1 MENIKKNKI
10 IYIFIC
16 IIIVIICVIILF
28 FLDKKNT
35 SSEDY
40 NYLEI
45 SEESINSNTTED
57 NNIEI
62 QNNIYIHIMGEVKN
76 PGVVIAKEGD
86 RIKDIIEKAGGTTEK
101 ADLKNINLA
110 YKVEDGQKI
119 NIPNI
124 DENKNENVLQE
135 KDDEKNKST
144 TDNTSN
150 ENEKNVNYITKSGGT
165 NVIVD
170 GNNNDAE
177 SKSSKVNINTATQTE
192 LETLNG
198 IGPSTASKI
207 IKYRNE
213 KGKFKKIED
222 IKNVSGIG
230 EAKFKKIEADIV
242 VWIFYLWLV
251 L

>member
-16 IIIVIICVIILF
+16 IIIVILCVIILF
-28 FLDKKNT
+28 FLDKKDA

-45 SEESINSNTTED
+45 SEESINSNTTE
-57 NNIEI
+57 NNNTEV

-144 TDNTSN
+144 TNNTN
-150 ENEKNVNYITKSGGT
+150 NTNNKNAKNVNHITKSSGT

-170 GNNNDAE
+170 GNNNDDE

-242 VWIFYLWLV
+242 V
-251 L
+251 

>member
-16 IIIVIICVIILF
+16 IIIVILCVIILF
-28 FLDKKNT
+28 FLDKKDA

-45 SEESINSNTTED
+45 SEESINSNTTE
-57 NNIEI
+57 NNNKEV

-86 RIKDIIEKAGGTTEK
+86 RIKDIIEKAGGTT
-101 ADLKNINLA
+101 
-110 YKVEDGQKI
+110 
-119 NIPNI
+119 NI

-144 TDNTSN
+144 TNNTN
-150 ENEKNVNYITKSGGT
+150 NKNAKNVNHITKSSGT

-242 VWIFYLWLV
+242 V
-251 L
+251 

>member
-16 IIIVIICVIILF
+16 IIIVILCVIILF
-28 FLDKKNT
+28 FLDKKDA

-45 SEESINSNTTED
+45 SEESKNSNTTED
-57 NNIEI
+57 NNTEV

-135 KDDEKNKST
+135 KDYEKNKST
-144 TDNTSN
+144 TNNTN
-150 ENEKNVNYITKSGGT
+150 NKNAKNVNHITKSSGT

-198 IGPSTASKI
+198 IGTSTASKI

-242 VWIFYLWLV
+242 V
-251 L
+251 

>member
-16 IIIVIICVIILF
+16 IIIVILCVIILF
-28 FLDKKNT
+28 FLDKKDE

-45 SEESINSNTTED
+45 SEESINSNTTE
-57 NNIEI
+57 NNNTEV

-144 TDNTSN
+144 
-150 ENEKNVNYITKSGGT
+150 KNVNHITKSSGT

-170 GNNNDAE
+170 GNNNDDE

-242 VWIFYLWLV
+242 V
-251 L
+251 

>member
-150 ENEKNVNYITKSGGT
+150 ENEKNVNYITKSSGT

-242 VWIFYLWLV
+242 V
-251 L
+251 

>member
-242 VWIFYLWLV
+242 V
-251 L
+251 

>member
-16 IIIVIICVIILF
+16 IIIVILCVIILF
-28 FLDKKNT
+28 FLDKKDA

-45 SEESINSNTTED
+45 SEESINSNTTE
-57 NNIEI
+57 NNNTEV

-124 DENKNENVLQE
+124 DENKNENFLQE

-144 TDNTSN
+144 TDNTGN
-150 ENEKNVNYITKSGGT
+150 ENEKKVNYITKSGGT

-177 SKSSKVNINTATQTE
+177 SKGSKVNINTATQTE

-230 EAKFKKIEADIV
+230 EAKFKKIETDIV
-242 VWIFYLWLV
+242 V
-251 L
+251 

>member
-16 IIIVIICVIILF
+16 IIIVILCVIILF
-28 FLDKKNT
+28 FLDKKDA

-57 NNIEI
+57 NNTEV

-124 DENKNENVLQE
+124 DENKSENVLQE

-144 TDNTSN
+144 TNNTNN
-150 ENEKNVNYITKSGGT
+150 ENAKNVNHITKSSGT

-170 GNNNDAE
+170 GNNNEAE

-213 KGKFKKIED
+213 RGKFKKIED

-242 VWIFYLWLV
+242 V
-251 L
+251 

>member
-16 IIIVIICVIILF
+16 IIIVILCVIVLF
-28 FLDKKNT
+28 FLDKKDA

-45 SEESINSNTTED
+45 SEESINSNTTE
-57 NNIEI
+57 NNNTEV

-144 TDNTSN
+144 TNNTN
-150 ENEKNVNYITKSGGT
+150 NKNAKNV
-165 NVIVD
+165 
-170 GNNNDAE
+170 
-177 SKSSKVNINTATQTE
+177 
-192 LETLNG
+192 
-198 IGPSTASKI
+198 
-207 IKYRNE
+207 
-213 KGKFKKIED
+213 
-222 IKNVSGIG
+222 
-230 EAKFKKIEADIV
+230 
-242 VWIFYLWLV
+242 
-251 L
+251 

>member
-16 IIIVIICVIILF
+16 IIIVILCVIILF
-28 FLDKKNT
+28 FLDKKDE

-144 TDNTSN
+144 TNNTN
-150 ENEKNVNYITKSGGT
+150 NKNAKNVNHITKSSGT

-170 GNNNDAE
+170 GNNNDDE

-242 VWIFYLWLV
+242 V
-251 L
+251 

>member
-16 IIIVIICVIILF
+16 IIIVILCVIVLF
-28 FLDKKNT
+28 FLDKKDA

-45 SEESINSNTTED
+45 SEESINSNTTE
-57 NNIEI
+57 NNNAEV

-124 DENKNENVLQE
+124 NESKNENVLQE
-135 KDDEKNKST
+135 KDYGKNKST
-144 TDNTSN
+144 TNNTN
-150 ENEKNVNYITKSGGT
+150 NKNAKNVNHITKSSGT

-242 VWIFYLWLV
+242 V
-251 L
+251 

>member
-35 SSEDY
+35 SSQDY

-135 KDDEKNKST
+135 KDDEKMLIISQNLVEQMLLLT
-144 TDNTSN
+144 
-150 ENEKNVNYITKSGGT
+150 EI
-165 NVIVD
+165 IMML
-170 GNNNDAE
+170 
-177 SKSSKVNINTATQTE
+177 KVKVQ
-192 LETLNG
+192 
-198 IGPSTASKI
+198 K
-207 IKYRNE
+207 
-213 KGKFKKIED
+213 
-222 IKNVSGIG
+222 
-230 EAKFKKIEADIV
+230 
-242 VWIFYLWLV
+242 
-251 L
+251 

>member
-16 IIIVIICVIILF
+16 VIIVILCVIILF
-28 FLDKKNT
+28 FLDKKDA

-57 NNIEI
+57 NNTEV

-124 DENKNENVLQE
+124 DENKSENVLQE
-135 KDDEKNKST
+135 KDDEKNKSA
-144 TDNTSN
+144 TDNKSN
-150 ENEKNVNYITKSGGT
+150 ENEKNVNYITKSSGT

-170 GNNNDAE
+170 GNNNDDE

-242 VWIFYLWLV
+242 V
-251 L
+251 

>member
-16 IIIVIICVIILF
+16 IIIVILCVIILF
-28 FLDKKNT
+28 FLDKKDA
-35 SSEDY
+35 SSEGY

-45 SEESINSNTTED
+45 SEESINSNTTE
-57 NNIEI
+57 NNNTEV

-144 TDNTSN
+144 TNNTN
-150 ENEKNVNYITKSGGT
+150 NKNAKNVNHITKSSGT

-192 LETLNG
+192 LEILNG

-213 KGKFKKIED
+213 RGKFKKIED

-242 VWIFYLWLV
+242 V
-251 L
+251 

>member
-16 IIIVIICVIILF
+16 IIIVILCVIILF
-28 FLDKKNT
+28 FLDKKDA

-45 SEESINSNTTED
+45 SEESINSVTTE
-57 NNIEI
+57 NNNTEV

-144 TDNTSN
+144 TNNTN
-150 ENEKNVNYITKSGGT
+150 NTNDKNAKNVNHITKSSGT

-170 GNNNDAE
+170 GNNNDDE

-242 VWIFYLWLV
+242 V
-251 L
+251 

>member
-16 IIIVIICVIILF
+16 IIIVILCVIVLF
-28 FLDKKNT
+28 FLDKKDA

-45 SEESINSNTTED
+45 SEESINSNTTE
-57 NNIEI
+57 NNNAEV

-124 DENKNENVLQE
+124 NESKNENVLQE
-135 KDDEKNKST
+135 KDDGKNKST
-144 TDNTSN
+144 TNNTN
-150 ENEKNVNYITKSGGT
+150 NKNAKNVNHITKSSGT

-242 VWIFYLWLV
+242 V
-251 L
+251 

>member
-1 MENIKKNKI
+1 MSGVMSLEEIKTIQTKTIYWKWPYQTGDTDDVKKANDKI
-10 IYIFIC
+10 
-16 IIIVIICVIILF
+16 
-28 FLDKKNT
+28 DTADSKKSVT
-35 SSEDY
+35 MT
-40 NYLEI
+40 I
-45 SEESINSNTTED
+45 TVTGT
-57 NNIEI
+57 
-62 QNNIYIHIMGEVKN
+62 QRN

-135 KDDEKNKST
+135 KDDEKNKSIT
-144 TDNTSN
+144 NNTN
-150 ENEKNVNYITKSGGT
+150 NKNAKNVNHITKSSGT

-242 VWIFYLWLV
+242 V
-251 L
+251 

>member
-16 IIIVIICVIILF
+16 IIIVILCVIILF
-28 FLDKKNT
+28 FLDKKDA
-35 SSEDY
+35 SSEGY

-45 SEESINSNTTED
+45 SEESINSNTTE
-57 NNIEI
+57 NNNTEV

-144 TDNTSN
+144 TNNTN
-150 ENEKNVNYITKSGGT
+150 NKNAKNVNHITKSSGT

-192 LETLNG
+192 LEILNG
-198 IGPSTASKI
+198 IGPSTSTKI
-207 IKYRNE
+207 IKYINE
-213 KGKFKKIED
+213 RGKFKKIED

-242 VWIFYLWLV
+242 V
-251 L
+251 

>member
-16 IIIVIICVIILF
+16 IIIVILCVIILF
-28 FLDKKNT
+28 FLDKKDE

-45 SEESINSNTTED
+45 SEESINSNTTE
-57 NNIEI
+57 NNNTEV
-62 QNNIYIHIMGEVKN
+62 QNNIYIHIMGEIKN

-119 NIPNI
+119 NIPNV

-144 TDNTSN
+144 TNNTN
-150 ENEKNVNYITKSGGT
+150 NKNAKNVNHITKSSGT

-213 KGKFKKIED
+213 RGKFKKIED

-242 VWIFYLWLV
+242 V
-251 L
+251 

>member
-45 SEESINSNTTED
+45 SEGSINSNTTED

-242 VWIFYLWLV
+242 V
-251 L
+251 

>member
-28 FLDKKNT
+28 FLDKKDA

-222 IKNVSGIG
+222 VKNVSGIG

-242 VWIFYLWLV
+242 V
-251 L
+251 

>member
-16 IIIVIICVIILF
+16 IIIVILCVIILF
-28 FLDKKNT
+28 FLDKKDA

-45 SEESINSNTTED
+45 SEESINSNTTE
-57 NNIEI
+57 NNNTEV

-86 RIKDIIEKAGGTTEK
+86 RIKDIIEKAGGTTKK

-144 TDNTSN
+144 TDNTGN

-177 SKSSKVNINTATQTE
+177 SKGSKVNINTATQTE

-242 VWIFYLWLV
+242 V
-251 L
+251 

>member
-16 IIIVIICVIILF
+16 IIIVILCVIILF
-28 FLDKKNT
+28 FLDKKDA

-124 DENKNENVLQE
+124 DENKSENILQE

-144 TDNTSN
+144 TNNTRN
-150 ENEKNVNYITKSGGT
+150 ENKKNVNHITKSSGT

-242 VWIFYLWLV
+242 V
-251 L
+251 

>member
-16 IIIVIICVIILF
+16 IIIVILCVIILF
-28 FLDKKNT
+28 FLDKKDA

-45 SEESINSNTTED
+45 SEESINSDTTE
-57 NNIEI
+57 NNNTEV

-124 DENKNENVLQE
+124 DENKKENVLQE

-144 TDNTSN
+144 TNNTN
-150 ENEKNVNYITKSGGT
+150 NKNTKNVNHITKSSGT

-170 GNNNDAE
+170 GNNNDDE
-177 SKSSKVNINTATQTE
+177 SKSSKVNINTATQTD
-192 LETLNG
+192 L
-198 IGPSTASKI
+198 
-207 IKYRNE
+207 
-213 KGKFKKIED
+213 
-222 IKNVSGIG
+222 
-230 EAKFKKIEADIV
+230 
-242 VWIFYLWLV
+242 
-251 L
+251 

>member
-16 IIIVIICVIILF
+16 IIIVILCVIILF
-28 FLDKKNT
+28 FLDKKDA

-57 NNIEI
+57 NNTEV

-119 NIPNI
+119 NIPNV
-124 DENKNENVLQE
+124 DENKSENILQE

-144 TDNTSN
+144 TNNTRN
-150 ENEKNVNYITKSGGT
+150 ENKKNVNHITKSSGT

-242 VWIFYLWLV
+242 V
-251 L
+251 

>member
-150 ENEKNVNYITKSGGT
+150 ENAKNDNYITKSGGT

-242 VWIFYLWLV
+242 V
-251 L
+251 

>member
-16 IIIVIICVIILF
+16 IIIVILCVIILF
-28 FLDKKNT
+28 FLDKKDA

-57 NNIEI
+57 NNTEV

-110 YKVEDGQKI
+110 YKVEDEQKI

-124 DENKNENVLQE
+124 DENKSENILQE

-144 TDNTSN
+144 TNNTRN
-150 ENEKNVNYITKSGGT
+150 ENKKNVNHITKSSGT

-242 VWIFYLWLV
+242 V
-251 L
+251 

>member
-16 IIIVIICVIILF
+16 IIIVILCVIILF
-28 FLDKKNT
+28 FLDKKDA

-45 SEESINSNTTED
+45 SEESINSDTTE
-57 NNIEI
+57 NNNTEV

-101 ADLKNINLA
+101 ADLKNVNLA

-124 DENKNENVLQE
+124 DENKKENVLQE

-144 TDNTSN
+144 TNNTN
-150 ENEKNVNYITKSGGT
+150 NKNTKNVNHITKSNGT

-170 GNNNDAE
+170 GNNNDDE
-177 SKSSKVNINTATQTE
+177 SKSSKVNINTETQTE

-242 VWIFYLWLV
+242 V
-251 L
+251 

>member
-16 IIIVIICVIILF
+16 IIIVILCVIILF
-28 FLDKKNT
+28 FLDKKDA

-57 NNIEI
+57 NNTEV

-124 DENKNENVLQE
+124 DENKSENILQE

-144 TDNTSN
+144 TNNTRN
-150 ENEKNVNYITKSGGT
+150 ENKKNVNHITKSSGT

-242 VWIFYLWLV
+242 V
-251 L
+251 

>member
-16 IIIVIICVIILF
+16 IIIVILCVIILF
-28 FLDKKNT
+28 FLDKKDA
-35 SSEDY
+35 SSEGY

-45 SEESINSNTTED
+45 SEESINSDTTE
-57 NNIEI
+57 NNNTEV

-144 TDNTSN
+144 TNNTN
-150 ENEKNVNYITKSGGT
+150 NTNNKNAKNVNHITKSSGT

-170 GNNNDAE
+170 GNNNDDE

-230 EAKFKKIEADIV
+230 EAKFKKIEADIMV
-242 VWIFYLWLV
+242 
-251 L
+251 

>member
-16 IIIVIICVIILF
+16 IIIVILCVIILF
-28 FLDKKNT
+28 FLDKKDA

-45 SEESINSNTTED
+45 SEGSINSNTTED
-57 NNIEI
+57 NNTEV

-119 NIPNI
+119 NIPNV
-124 DENKNENVLQE
+124 DENKSENILQE

-144 TDNTSN
+144 TNNTRN
-150 ENEKNVNYITKSGGT
+150 ENKKNVNHITKSSGT

-242 VWIFYLWLV
+242 V
-251 L
+251 

>member
-35 SSEDY
+35 SSQDY

-242 VWIFYLWLV
+242 V
-251 L
+251 

>member
-76 PGVVIAKEGD
+76 PGVVIAKEGV

-242 VWIFYLWLV
+242 V
-251 L
+251 

>member
-16 IIIVIICVIILF
+16 IIIVILCVIILF
-28 FLDKKNT
+28 FLDKKDA

-45 SEESINSNTTED
+45 SEESINSNTTE
-57 NNIEI
+57 NNNTEV

-144 TDNTSN
+144 TNNTN
-150 ENEKNVNYITKSGGT
+150 NTNNKNAKNVNHITKSSGT

-170 GNNNDAE
+170 GNNNDDE

-230 EAKFKKIEADIV
+230 EAKFKKIEADIMV
-242 VWIFYLWLV
+242 
-251 L
+251 

>member
-16 IIIVIICVIILF
+16 IIIVILCVIVLF
-28 FLDKKNT
+28 FLDKKDA

-45 SEESINSNTTED
+45 SEESINSNTTE
-57 NNIEI
+57 NNNTEV

-124 DENKNENVLQE
+124 NESKNENVLQE
-135 KDDEKNKST
+135 KDDGKNKST
-144 TDNTSN
+144 TNNTN
-150 ENEKNVNYITKSGGT
+150 NKNAKNVNHITKSSGT

-242 VWIFYLWLV
+242 V
-251 L
+251 

>member
-16 IIIVIICVIILF
+16 IIIVILCVIILF
-28 FLDKKNT
+28 FLDKKDA

-45 SEESINSNTTED
+45 SEESINSDTTE
-57 NNIEI
+57 NNNTEV

-76 PGVVIAKEGD
+76 PGVVIAKAGE

-124 DENKNENVLQE
+124 DENKKENVLQE

-144 TDNTSN
+144 TNNTN
-150 ENEKNVNYITKSGGT
+150 NKNTKNVNHITKSSGT

-170 GNNNDAE
+170 GNNNDDE

-242 VWIFYLWLV
+242 V
-251 L
+251 